1 MTDHF
6 KNQSLPN
13 GWEESQFKDI
23 AAYIQRGKSPKY
35 AVHSNFP
42 VINQKCIRWH
52 GIDLEFLKYLDP
64 NESHKWSQERY
75 LQPGD
80 ILWNSTGTGT
90 IGRASIYKGNIENA
104 VADSHVTIIRLPT
117 HQILPEYV
125 FYFIMSPYVQKNIES
140 MQSGSTDQV
149 ELGKTVIE
157 ETKIPLP
164 PFAEQKRIVAKIE
177 ELFSEIDKGVEN
189 LLKTQDLLKAY
200 RQSILKNAFEGKL
213 TEKWREKNQ
222 GKLKTADEFR
232 TYLRH
237 KRKEHHQKSIEQWES
252 NDATGSTAPSPRP
265 RSLKNLNMLSA
276 TELENLPTLP
286 DAWVWDKLGC
296 MTLGV
301 EYGTS
306 AKSSKQGDV
315 VVLRMGN
322 IQNCTFIWKDL
333 AFTSNKQEIAKYS
346 LKKDD
351 VLFNRTNSPE
361 LVGKTALYKGECPAI
376 FAGYLIRI
384 NQIHSIETSKYLNF
398 YLNSPV
404 AKQHGNRVKTD
415 GVNQSNING
424 DKLINYPFPFCSIE
438 EQQVVVSMLEEYLFA
453 TDNLERE
460 IQRDLHRLN
469 ALRQSVLKK
478 AFSGELVPQDATD
491 ESASIV
497 LGLIKSEKEILRPQ
511 KKKSKQLQK
520 VAI

>member
-1 MTDHF
+1 MMLDLPSDWRYIRVKDLCQALNGRAF
-6 KNQSLPN
+6 KSTEWASSGFPIIRIQNLKNPNATYNYYQGNFDQKHLVKKGDLLFAWSGTPGTSFGAHIWEHGDALLNQHIFKLVVDNALVDKKYFRLALNENVAKYIEQAQGGVGLAHITKTKFDNSLIVLPPLN
-13 GWEESQFKDI
+13 Q
-23 AAYIQRGKSPKY
+23 
-35 AVHSNFP
+35 
-42 VINQKCIRWH
+42 QKC
-52 GIDLEFLKYLDP
+52 
-64 NESHKWSQERY
+64 
-75 LQPGD
+75 
-80 ILWNSTGTGT
+80 
-90 IGRASIYKGNIENA
+90 
-104 VADSHVTIIRLPT
+104 
-117 HQILPEYV
+117 
-125 FYFIMSPYVQKNIES
+125 
-140 MQSGSTDQV
+140 
-149 ELGKTVIE
+149 
-157 ETKIPLP
+157 
-164 PFAEQKRIVAKIE
+164 IVAKIE
-177 ELFSEIDKGVEN
+177 ELFSEIDNALEN
-189 LLKTQDLLKAY
+189 LLKAQKLLKAY
-200 RQSILKNAFEGKL
+200 RQSLLKNAFEGKL
-213 TEKWREKNQ
+213 TEKWREKNKN
-222 GKLKTADEFR
+222 KLKTTDEFR

-252 NDATGSTAPSPRP
+252 NDTTGRTASSPRP

-361 LVGKTALYKGECPAI
+361 LVGKTALYKGEYPAI

-384 NQIHSIETSKYLNF
+384 NQIHSVVTSKYLNF

-438 EQQVVVSMLEEYLFA
+438 EQKVIVIVLEEYLSA
-453 TDNLERE
+453 TDNLEGE
-460 IQRDLHRLN
+460 IQKDLHRLN

-478 AFSGELVPQDATD
+478 AFSGEFIPQNATD
-491 ESASIV
+491 ESASIL
-497 LGLIKSEKEILRPQ
+497 LGLIKAEKEPQ
-511 KKKSKQLQK
+511 NPSKKKSKQLQK
-520 VAI
+520 AAV

>member
-1 MTDHF
+1 MTDNY
-6 KNQSLPN
+6 KNKSLPI
-13 GWEESQFKDI
+13 GWEECHFKDI

-35 AVHSNFP
+35 AAHSNFP
-42 VINQKCIRWH
+42 VINQKCIRWN

-64 NESHKWSQERY
+64 NEAHKWSTERY
-75 LQPGD
+75 LQMGD
-80 ILWNSTGTGT
+80 ILWNSTGKGT

-117 HQILPEYV
+117 HQILSEYV

-164 PFAEQKRIVAKIE
+164 PFTEQKRIVAKIE
-177 ELFSEIDKGVEN
+177 ELFSEIDKGLEN
-189 LLKTQDLLKAY
+189 LQKAQKLLKAY
-200 RQSILKNAFEGKL
+200 RQSIFKNAFEGKL
-213 TEKWREKNQ
+213 TEKWREEHKD
-222 GKLKTADEFR
+222 KLKTSDGLR
-232 TYLRH
+232 TYLRQ
-237 KRKEHHQKSIEQWES
+237 KRKELHQKSIEKWES
-252 NDATGSTAPSPRP
+252 NNAIENISPSPKP
-265 RSLKNLNMLSA
+265 RSLKNLNMIRA
-276 TELENLPTLP
+276 TELEDLPTLP

-315 VVLRMGN
+315 IVLRMGN
-322 IQNCTFIWKDL
+322 IQNCTFIWEDL
-333 AFTSNKQEIAKYS
+333 AFTSNKEEIAKYS

-361 LVGKTALYKGECPAI
+361 LVGKTALYKGEYPAI

-384 NQIHSIETSKYLNF
+384 NQIPSVVISKYLNF

-404 AKQHGNRVKTD
+404 AKQYGNRVKTD

-438 EQQVVVSMLEEYLFA
+438 EQKVIVSVLEEYLSA
-453 TDNLERE
+453 TDNLEGE
-460 IQRDLHRLN
+460 IQKDLHRLN
-469 ALRQSVLKK
+469 ALRQSILKK
-478 AFSGELVPQDATD
+478 AFLGELVPQDPND
-491 ESASIV
+491 EPASI
-497 LGLIKSEKEILRPQ
+497 LLEFIKSEKEIPSPQ
-511 KKKSKQLQK
+511 IKSKQLQK
-520 VAI
+520 VSI